1 MSEVWYAA
9 AVKPL
14 TYRMP
19 AKFRIGGWHVCSW
32 ALLNLKNQGFQT
44 YCRQAITEAERPER
58 AQLAEGAPTQ
68 AVKARLLDEA
78 VYWDQLAADADR
90 RAGKPAG
97 S

>member
-1 MSEVWYAA
+1 MVRRCRETADVSNAGKVSYWGMACLQLGATEPE
-9 AVKPL
+9 KSG
-14 TYRMP
+14 
-19 AKFRIGGWHVCSW
+19 FSN
-32 ALLNLKNQGFQT
+32 LLSTGH
-44 YCRQAITEAERPER
+44 IEAERPER